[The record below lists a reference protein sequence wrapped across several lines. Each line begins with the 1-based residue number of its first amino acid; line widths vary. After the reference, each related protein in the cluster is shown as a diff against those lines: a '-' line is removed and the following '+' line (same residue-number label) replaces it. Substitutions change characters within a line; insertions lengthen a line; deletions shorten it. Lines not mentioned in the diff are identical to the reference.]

1 MRVLVS
7 VLALL
12 LAWVQPVQAGTLDK
26 RAYEMTLNLQR
37 GDADR
42 LGDTE
47 GFNAAWLYIHSDGYI
62 GLGGEITYLKID
74 NDDGS
79 SANSWLLGPRLDINF
94 TPKRRVTG
102 FATLSMIFFSGGL
115 AGDFQNGS
123 SYGLGIKAFLLD
135 RISVNALIGQQN
147 WSGSRGTENDDV
159 TFFSAGLS
167 LYLGQE

>member
-1 MRVLVS
+1 MRVLVP
-7 VLALL
+7 VLALV
-12 LAWVQPVQAGTLDK
+12 LAWVQPIHAGVLDE

-37 GDADR
+37 GDADQ

-47 GFNAAWLYIHSDGYI
+47 TLNAAWLYIHANGYI
-62 GLGGEITYLKID
+62 ALGGEISYLEIAKD
-74 NDDGS
+74 SGS
-79 SANSWLLGPRLDINF
+79 STSILLGPRLDINF

-135 RISVNALIGQQN
+135 RISVNALIGQQK
-147 WSGSRGTENDDV
+147 WLGSRGVDNTDL
-159 TFFSAGLS
+159 TFFSVGLS